1 MKKSKF
7 IIILILVVILIMGS
21 FVYATKEQKQNKNKL
36 FLSVDKEEASSG
48 EIVTMTLDLSQVEYD
63 EFVLTIQADK
73 QIINN
78 SEINTQEDSNNN
90 KVAVM
95 EKEDIIL
102 EKENDLTMKLYANK
116 QNLCSSEIKLCFIV
130 PDTLNIGDKINI
142 YATIEEI
149 NSDSLN
155 NEESEKIKTETQE
168 MDQA

>member
-1 MKKSKF
+1 
-7 IIILILVVILIMGS
+7 
-21 FVYATKEQKQNKNKL
+21 
-36 FLSVDKEEASSG
+36 
-48 EIVTMTLDLSQVEYD
+48 
-63 EFVLTIQADK
+63 
-73 QIINN
+73 
-78 SEINTQEDSNNN
+78 
-90 KVAVM
+90 M

>member
-78 SEINTQEDSNNN
+78 SEINT
-90 KVAVM
+90 
-95 EKEDIIL
+95 
-102 EKENDLTMKLYANK
+102 
-116 QNLCSSEIKLCFIV
+116 
-130 PDTLNIGDKINI
+130 
-142 YATIEEI
+142 
-149 NSDSLN
+149 
-155 NEESEKIKTETQE
+155 
-168 MDQA
+168 